1 MNNVGALNTKLPDV
15 NLIFNKKK
23 LVYEIKS
30 FTILWLIVANNPEP
44 KASPVVGKSV
54 TNDPKMRVRTP
65 PDKPEGEGYW
75 KAVIKN
81 MEGYQYGGDKNR

>member
-1 MNNVGALNTKLPDV
+1 M
-15 NLIFNKKK
+15 
-23 LVYEIKS
+23 
-30 FTILWLIVANNPEP
+30 ANNPEP

-75 KAVIKN
+75 KDVIKN